1 MLTDALCDC
10 MLAELPFEPTEQQVG
25 AMAHLAAFLLSSD
38 DGIFVL
44 RGYAGTGK
52 TSLIA
57 ALVRTLNMLHRPVV
71 LMAPT
76 GRAAKVFAAYS
87 GCPAYTIH
95 KVIYR
100 QKKFEGECSEFT
112 LGFNK
117 LRHALFVIDEASM
130 IANQG
135 GGWLG
140 TQNLLDDLLRFVAE
154 GEGCRVL
161 FVGDTAQLP
170 PVGEEASPALSV
182 SCLKGYSPRVSEFE
196 LTQVVRQAVE
206 SGVLWNA
213 TMLRQLLTTEAE
225 RVFPSIRGWGF
236 SDVVFLSG
244 ADLIET
250 LEEAYQK
257 VGVEDTIVVT
267 RSNKRAI
274 VYNNGIRGRIFDR
287 EGELVQGERVMVAK
301 NNYFWIEQFAKSNP
315 EENVPIDFV
324 ANGDT
329 AEVRRVRN
337 VHEQYGFCFAD
348 VLLRFPDYD
357 DFEMEFRVLLDTLQ
371 SEAPALLR
379 EQSERLYQSVLLDYM
394 DIPQKRERM
403 KRLREDPYYNALQLK
418 YAYAVTCHKAQ
429 GGQWRNVFVDQG
441 YITEEMYNLGYLRW
455 LYTAFTRATEKLYLV
470 NWPET
475 QRMLPQE

>member
-1 MLTDALCDC
+1 MLTDALRDC

-25 AMAHLAAFLLSSD
+25 AMTHLATFLLSSD

-57 ALVRTLNMLHRPVV
+57 ALVRTLNVLHRPVV

-100 QKKFEGECSEFT
+100 QKKFEGEYSEFT

-170 PVGEEASPALSV
+170 PVGEDVSPALSV

-213 TMLRQLLTTEAE
+213 TVLRQLLTTEAE
-225 RVFPSIRGWGF
+225 RVFPYIRGWGF

-250 LEEAYQK
+250 LEGAYQK

-348 VLLRFPDYD
+348 VLLRFPDYN

-429 GGQWRNVFVDQG
+429 GGQWRNVFIDQG
-441 YITEEMYNLGYLRW
+441 YITEEMYNLSYLRW